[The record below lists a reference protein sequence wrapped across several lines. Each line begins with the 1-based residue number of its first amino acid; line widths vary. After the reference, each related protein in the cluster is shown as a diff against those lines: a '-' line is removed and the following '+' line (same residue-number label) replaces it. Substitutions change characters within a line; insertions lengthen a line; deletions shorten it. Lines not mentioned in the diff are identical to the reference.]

1 MVAYRNEDLQEQ
13 LWAISV
19 RDVRDF
25 LSPETRHRFCSG
37 QSFRV
42 AGSVVLP
49 HTRRHSF
56 RSTIRVKPEDRERLI
71 DSTVDCGR
79 GGVGGWEGD
88 EGLMTGAEEEEGEGE

>member
-37 QSFRV
+37 RV

-49 HTRRHSF
+49 RTRRHSF
-56 RSTIRVKPEDRERLI
+56 RSTIRGKPEDRERLI

-79 GGVGGWEGD
+79 GGVVEWEGD